1 MRFYLLILFLLSIG
15 GVCAQTIPGLPYSIS
30 KKVPQ
35 TTDFLIMPSVDA
47 EKEITKNEQAEITS
61 REKIQQYGKA
71 LDVNID
77 VLKAA
82 KIDTLPNGEL
92 VYQETRGFDA
102 LKGITIG
109 MRSKEA
115 ANDYRYFPEPDLQ
128 PLFIDQ
134 SQIQAIKLEMPALPR
149 DLYIKY
155 TESLGLSE
163 YDANILVD
171 NKQVALYYEEVL
183 KYTSLAKSAA
193 NIIMGEVKGYLNHY
207 MIEITE
213 FPISAEKIALLV
225 ELIESGKISYSIA
238 ATKIFPVLI
247 ENPMKLPLQIA
258 EELNVIQ
265 DSDETTLASYVL
277 NVIDENPLEIDR
289 YKNGEKQLLGF
300 LMGKLMKISNGKAD
314 PKQANPLLRKMLDE
328 LI

>member
-1 MRFYLLILFLLSIG
+1 
-15 GVCAQTIPGLPYSIS
+15 
-30 KKVPQ
+30 
-35 TTDFLIMPSVDA
+35 
-47 EKEITKNEQAEITS
+47 
-61 REKIQQYGKA
+61 
-71 LDVNID
+71 
-77 VLKAA
+77 
-82 KIDTLPNGEL
+82 
-92 VYQETRGFDA
+92 
-102 LKGITIG
+102 
-109 MRSKEA
+109 
-115 ANDYRYFPEPDLQ
+115 
-128 PLFIDQ
+128 
-134 SQIQAIKLEMPALPR
+134 
-149 DLYIKY
+149 
-155 TESLGLSE
+155 
-163 YDANILVD
+163 
-171 NKQVALYYEEVL
+171 
-183 KYTSLAKSAA
+183 
-193 NIIMGEVKGYLNHY
+193 MGEVKGYLNQY

-213 FPISAEKIALLV
+213 FPIAAEKIALLV

-265 DSDETTLASYVL
+265 DSDETSLASYVL